1 MNQRLTC
8 TVVNNMNQRLIFFSD
23 MEVLDVNKWP
33 SEPGIRFGEKEIK
46 RLCAQFRLN
55 SDTAVKGMR
64 SCIELYE
71 KHREEGTKR
80 LPTISSIPDLQSL
93 ISSVN
98 TLPVSTAECERNF
111 SAMNLICTSER
122 NSLLITTVSSIMM
135 ISINGPPVA
144 SWKPGKYLLS
154 WLSSKHRSADDTR
167 SRKVSRKEKTDLRE
181 QLWQLL

>member
-1 MNQRLTC
+1 
-8 TVVNNMNQRLIFFSD
+8 

-71 KHREEGTKR
+71 EDRKKGTKR
-80 LPTISSIPDLQSL
+80 LPKISSIPDLKPL
-93 ISSVN
+93 ITSVN

-122 NSLLITTVSSIMM
+122 NSLLITTISSIMM

-154 WLSSKHRSADDTR
+154 WLSKHRSAEDTR
-167 SRKVSRKEKTDLRE
+167 SRQLAKKRKLICVNNCGSCCDGSVVID
-181 QLWQLL
+181 